1 MNTAMIMA
9 VLFLPVLLIII
20 LSIYTQRRN
29 RKKQQELL
37 LLYLKENYAF
47 LQDTNPR
54 LYWLPTQLL
63 AIFSAA
69 DKLVVLKKEGP
80 HVDAAPIALKE
91 INSIEF
97 FRETESMKTEG
108 KQQRSDLVVIQ
119 MGLIISYKQQKV
131 KLLFFD
137 YMTEQSSLLPEKEKQ
152 ASMVR
157 TDLLKL
163 KETIK
168 NNS

>member
-47 LQDTNPR
+47 LQDTNPC

-97 FRETESMKTEG
+97 FRETEAMKTEG
-108 KQQRSDLVVIQ
+108 KQQRSDLVVVQ

-137 YMTEQSSLLPEKEKQ
+137 YTTQQSSLLPEKEKQ

>member
-1 MNTAMIMA
+1 MNTVMIMA
-9 VLFLPVLLIII
+9 VLFLPVLLIIF
-20 LSIYTQRRN
+20 LSIYTQRRK
-29 RKKQQELL
+29 RRKQQELL
-37 LLYLKENYAF
+37 LLYLREHYAS
-47 LQDTNPR
+47 LQNTEPKI
-54 LYWLPTQLL
+54 YWLANQLL

-69 DKLVVLKKEGP
+69 GKLVILKREGP

-108 KQQRSDLVVIQ
+108 KQQRSDLVVMQ
-119 MGLIISYKQQKV
+119 MGLIISYKQQKAT
-131 KLLFFD
+131 LLFFD
-137 YMTEQSSLLPEKEKQ
+137 YVTEQSSLLPEKEKQ
-152 ASMVR
+152 ATMIR